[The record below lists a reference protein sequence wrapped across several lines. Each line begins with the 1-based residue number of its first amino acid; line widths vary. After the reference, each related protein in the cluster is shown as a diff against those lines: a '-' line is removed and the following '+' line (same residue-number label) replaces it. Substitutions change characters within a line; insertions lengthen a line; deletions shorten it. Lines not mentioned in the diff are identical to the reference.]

1 MKRACCIS
9 LSLFLLLTPAS
20 SRVRNALTRGAG
32 EGRNKSARAA
42 ATAAADTPVADVPAA
57 DTADDFDFA
66 FDDSEAESA
75 DTDTTDQEIT
85 DAVDTDTMDTET
97 VSTDAFAES
106 DDTDADSGDEGF
118 DNLDDI
124 FADAEDTELSEAE
137 VAQNKPEASM
147 DTSNWAEV
155 IKLYGSF
162 NAAVGYLSQIYPDT
176 NQTPFASFENYLG
189 FTARPAS
196 DIYVK
201 GQVYTCFPDFNMN
214 LDTLYAE
221 YVMNDIMYIT
231 IGAAGT
237 AWGNSVLFDTNI
249 LDDEKD
255 DQTVLFDTGHV
266 TSKRFDAVGTLP
278 IGHGQLQGL
287 IMYSGGTDPNDLS
300 SKYLSYAGAAE
311 YTLGAVGVKLF
322 ARKWAAADQNRM
334 QPAVGAEVTTDLAG
348 NHLTLWGKVHAE
360 KGKVYDFDKYSY
372 AKFVGGW
379 SRLWTTESM
388 GRIGACIEYQIT
400 YDFDKEKDS
409 RRNDAVGI
417 TFAWNHIGGSDFTPA
432 IQWYGNLT
440 EKNGYVIP
448 SLTYSGL
455 SHLRIRIVAPVIYG
469 GASYTYKKT
478 YTSTKENPTVLV
490 GIICSLA
497 VGY

>member
-1 MKRACCIS
+1 MRRSCCLCI
-9 LSLFLLLTPAS
+9 FLLLLLIPAFPRVRSALTTGAGRGSSGGSAGRTPAS
-20 SRVRNALTRGAG
+20 SSSG
-32 EGRNKSARAA
+32 
-42 ATAAADTPVADVPAA
+42 AAADDDADFS
-57 DTADDFDFA
+57 D
-66 FDDSEAESA
+66 
-75 DTDTTDQEIT
+75 
-85 DAVDTDTMDTET
+85 
-97 VSTDAFAES
+97 AES
-106 DDTDADSGDEGF
+106 DDDYADALAEDEG
-118 DNLDDI
+118 DGDLDDM
-124 FADAEDTELSEAE
+124 FADAEDVELSEAE
-137 VAQNKPEASM
+137 VTQNTPQSSL
-147 DTSNWAEV
+147 DTSSWAQV

-162 NAAVGYLSQIYPDT
+162 SAGVGYLSQVYPSP

-189 FTARPAS
+189 FTARPAN

-201 GQVYTCFPDFNMN
+201 GQMYTCFPDFDMN

-237 AWGNSVLFDTNI
+237 SWGNSVLFDTNI

-255 DQTVLFDTGHV
+255 DKTVLFDTGHV
-266 TSKRFDAVGTLP
+266 SSKRFDAVATLP
-278 IGHGQLQGL
+278 VGHGQLQGL
-287 IMYSGGTDPNDLS
+287 IMYAGGADINDLS
-300 SKYLSYAGAAE
+300 SKYLSYAASAE
-311 YTLGAVGVKLF
+311 YTIGVVGVKLF
-322 ARKWAAADQNRM
+322 ARKWAAADINRM
-334 QPAVGAEVTTDLAG
+334 QPAVGAEVTTDIAG

-360 KGKVYDFDKYSY
+360 KGKVYDTDKISY

-400 YDFDKEKDS
+400 YDFDKEKDE
-409 RRNDAVGI
+409 RRSDAIGL

-440 EKNGYVIP
+440 DKQGYVIP

-455 SHLRIRIVAPVIYG
+455 SHLRLRIIAPVIYG

-478 YTSTKENPTVLV
+478 FSSTKEAPTVLV
-490 GIICSLA
+490 GIICSLS